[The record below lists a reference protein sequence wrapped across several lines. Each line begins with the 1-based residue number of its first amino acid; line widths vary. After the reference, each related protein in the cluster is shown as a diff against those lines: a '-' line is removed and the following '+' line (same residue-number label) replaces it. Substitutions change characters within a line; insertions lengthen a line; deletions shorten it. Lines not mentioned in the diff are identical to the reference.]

1 MSLPEHDVFAMADE
15 QMMEML
21 LDNLISN
28 ACKYTLANGTISLSL
43 STDKKHVMIEVQDT
57 GIGIPADAGKH
68 LFKNVYR
75 TVNARETNE
84 PGTGFGPLQVQRL
97 VNMMHGK
104 ISYKSE
110 INKGSTFYVTL
121 RKADIDSSFDNNTV
135 HKQISPAP
143 DNTKEYMGMMLK
155 ISRNRLTHC
164 SSLRI
169 MMNCAAI

>member
-1 MSLPEHDVFAMADE
+1 MADE

-43 STDKKHVMIEVQDT
+43 LSDKKNVIIEVQDT
-57 GIGIPADAGKH
+57 GIGIPADAGRQ

-75 TVNARETNE
+75 AVNARQTNE
-84 PGTGFGPLQVQRL
+84 PGTGFGLLQVQRL

-110 INKGSTFYVTL
+110 VNK
-121 RKADIDSSFDNNTV
+121 
-135 HKQISPAP
+135 
-143 DNTKEYMGMMLK
+143 
-155 ISRNRLTHC
+155 
-164 SSLRI
+164 
-169 MMNCAAI
+169 